1 MAQMQLSYRI
11 DFIPGYS
18 RGGKII
24 RKFLPAGSS
33 SHRCA
38 FESEGPKAGNRD
50 YRGVVIWPVYEGK
63 NNDSVAGIP
72 CVNFLDDLETA
83 P

>member
-1 MAQMQLSYRI
+1 MAQMQLSYMI

-50 YRGVVIWPVYEGK
+50 YRGVVICPVDEGE
-63 NNDSVAGIP
+63 NIGSVARVLS
-72 CVNFLDDLETA
+72 VNFLDDLETA